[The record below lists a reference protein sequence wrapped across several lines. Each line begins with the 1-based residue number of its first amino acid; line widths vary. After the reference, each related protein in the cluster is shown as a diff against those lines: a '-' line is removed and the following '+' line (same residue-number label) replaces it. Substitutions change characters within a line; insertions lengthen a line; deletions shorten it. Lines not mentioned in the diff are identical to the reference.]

1 MENVRM
7 VLMQTIKDLDIM
19 RARLQGLL
27 LDSGASVLV
36 PRQGSWTQ
44 QEVIDLW
51 NRVSHLAG
59 IRALFEVTSERAG
72 ESVAFSEVLERSGL
86 TERQQRNEHARMSRL
101 AAELF
106 GEKRWPI
113 ENWQGP
119 PQTTTGRE
127 EMLYR
132 MHPDIAAWWR
142 GHTS

>member
-7 VLMQTIKDLDIM
+7 VLLQTIKDLEIM
-19 RARLQGLL
+19 RARLEVLL
-27 LDSGASVLV
+27 LDSGDSVLV
-36 PRQGSWTQ
+36 PRQGRWTQ
-44 QEVIDLW
+44 QEVVDLW
-51 NRVSHLAG
+51 SRVSHLTG

-72 ESVAFSEVLERSGL
+72 ESVTFSEVLERSGL

-106 GEKRWPI
+106 GAKRWPI

-132 MHPDIAAWWR
+132 IHPTIATWWKDHL
-142 GHTS
+142 G